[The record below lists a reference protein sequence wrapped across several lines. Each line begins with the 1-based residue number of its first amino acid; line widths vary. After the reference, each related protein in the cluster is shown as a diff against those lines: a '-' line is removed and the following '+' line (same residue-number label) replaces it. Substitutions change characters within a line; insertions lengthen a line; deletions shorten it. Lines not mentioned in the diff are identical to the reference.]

1 MRRLL
6 IKNVG
11 PIRDVDLELKR
22 FNILI
27 GPQSSGKSTIAKIL
41 STCSWIEKETA
52 TTQNVHAIPDG
63 ESFTALVESFHK
75 MSGYFNDGSEVLYD
89 TDYVCLHYLNGD
101 FSVVLKDGNVYKRK
115 KVCYIPAERNM
126 VTLPELQ
133 GYEFKATNLRSF
145 LFDWFA
151 AREFFGPDNKTNILD
166 LGIKYF
172 FDGKEPVEKDRLE
185 HSNGESYGISL
196 PNASSGLQSVV
207 PLVIML
213 RYYSGQYYNDYGA
226 KQSFAGSEKKHRLLL
241 SLMEKYVFSHIP
253 ENKLG
258 DRNTSMQDFI
268 REAYEGNDEYAG
280 WLKEFEMVYQSLTVP
295 QCTDFII
302 EEPEQNL
309 FPVTQKTLVEEL
321 ISACND
327 SGHEH
332 GFTLTTHSPYI
343 LASLN
348 NLIYAYQ
355 VGQKHKGQVIG
366 ILPEKY
372 WIDPESISAL
382 MVKDGVVENIVDAD
396 LMHIMAEKI
405 DSVSTCIN
413 EEFDSLMD
421 IDVYGAEK

>member
-75 MSGYFNDGSEVLYD
+75 MAGYFNDGSEVLYD
-89 TDYVCLHYLNGD
+89 TDYVCLHYLNGALD
-101 FSVVLKDGNVYKRK
+101 VVLKEDNVYKRK

-166 LGIKYF
+166 LGVKYF

-213 RYYSGQYYNDYGA
+213 QYYLGQYYNDYGA
-226 KQSFAGSEKKHRLLL
+226 KLSFVDGEKKHRLQLA
-241 SLMEKYVFSHIP
+241 LMGKYVTSRIP
-253 ENKLG
+253 EDAGVDKKTLVQNFL
-258 DRNTSMQDFI
+258 
-268 REAYEGNDEYAG
+268 REVYDGNEEYSS
-280 WLKEFEMVYQSLTVP
+280 WLKEFESAYKSLTIP
-295 QCTDFII
+295 QYTDLII

-309 FPVTQKTLVEEL
+309 FPATQKVLVEKL
-321 ISACND
+321 VGACCD
-327 SGHEH
+327 SEHEH